1 VRRRNYLPVDAE
13 FEEEGHELAVGH
25 LSQVVPPLDHAH
37 DEGGEIVFPRI
48 TDEMSHSVTFKLTL
62 E

>member
-37 DEGGEIVFPRI
+37 DEGGQIVFPRI
-48 TDEMSHSVTFKLTL
+48 KNKVSNSEPFKLSFQ
-62 E
+62 